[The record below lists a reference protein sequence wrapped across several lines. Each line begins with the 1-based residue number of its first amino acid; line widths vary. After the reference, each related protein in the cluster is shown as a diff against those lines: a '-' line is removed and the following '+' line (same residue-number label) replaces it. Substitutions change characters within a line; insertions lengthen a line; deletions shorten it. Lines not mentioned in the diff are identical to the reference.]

1 MITVRELVEMP
12 HLGIRVVAGSGGLD
26 RPATWA
32 HGCELEDPTGW
43 LDGGEI
49 IMTNGIAVPPDAP
62 GQQAYV
68 DRLADGGCAAVAI
81 GEHQVSPSLTQT
93 MLERADERRLPVLMV
108 EFDVPFVA
116 LARAVAHGNQNE
128 DHDRLLDHLRIYDT
142 ISFLGADARDADGLF
157 DRISELTGYYLWLV
171 TERGRKLAG
180 TDSPMPDDLMAAI
193 PRAARQPPRVG
204 SGFVVTLQLDGS
216 VAGYLVAA
224 PARADAEADL
234 IAMQHVAML
243 ATLELANV
251 HRAWESERRRGA
263 GMLSELLH
271 RGQSVE
277 SASDRFADGGSHETR
292 LVVCAALGDPAALQD
307 TLTSNALFDREVPHL
322 QLRLGERL
330 WFVLGQRHVDTL
342 LAVLPQAVGVGL
354 SGVFG
359 RATPFAGSRREAMW
373 ALERSR
379 ARGGEPVAFS
389 SHQQKLRW
397 LPADSPT
404 LYALI
409 AEMLGPVIDYDRR
422 NSTSLEET
430 LRVYLELRRSPSEAA
445 TALHCHRHTLLYRL
459 RRIEQLTGR
468 DFRHTSDI
476 ADFWLA
482 IQARAALFSETDGLH
497 AGAPHDH

>member
-1 MITVRELVEMP
+1 MP
-12 HLGIRVVAGSGGLD
+12 HLGIRLVAGSGGLD

-49 IMTNGIAVPPDAP
+49 IMTNGIAIPSDAS
-62 GQQAYV
+62 GQRAYV
-68 DRLADGGCAAVAI
+68 DRLADRGCTAIAI

-93 MLERADERRLPVLMV
+93 MLERADERKLPVLMV
-108 EFDVPFVA
+108 AFDVPFVA
-116 LARAVAHGNQNE
+116 LARAVAQGNQNE
-128 DHDRLLDHLRIYDT
+128 DHDRLLDHVRIYDT
-142 ISFLGADARDADGLF
+142 ISFLGADARDVDGLF
-157 DRISELTGYYLWLV
+157 SRISDLTGYHLWLV
-171 TERGRKLAG
+171 TESGRQLAG
-180 TDSPMPDDLMAAI
+180 ADSPMPDDLAAAI
-193 PRAARQPPRVG
+193 PRAVRKPPRVG
-204 SGFVVTLQLDGS
+204 NGFVVPLQLDGS

-224 PARADAEADL
+224 PARATAEADL

-271 RGQSVE
+271 GGGSVD
-277 SASDRFADGGSHETR
+277 SANDRFADDGWDDTR
-292 LVVCAALGDPAALQD
+292 LVVSAALGDPTTLQD
-307 TLTSNALFDREVPHL
+307 THTSNRLFDREVPHL

-330 WFVLGQRHVDTL
+330 WFVLGERHVDTL
-342 LAVLPQAVGVGL
+342 LAVLPRAAGVGL

-359 RATPFAGSRREAMW
+359 RATPFVGPRREATW

-379 ARGGEPVAFS
+379 AGDGEPVVFS

-397 LPADSPT
+397 LPPDTPT
-404 LYALI
+404 LHALI
-409 AEMLGPVIDYDRR
+409 AEMLGPVIDYDSNRG
-422 NSTSLEET
+422 TSLEET

-468 DFRHTSDI
+468 DFRRTSDI

-497 AGAPHDH
+497 AGAKHNH